1 MRPLDM
7 RFSESAT
14 NHKTLPVMK
23 AEIAV
28 VGRSNVGKSTLIN
41 AITNRKKL
49 AHASKTPGRTQ
60 LLNLF
65 VLNEDPPTRGI
76 MDLPGYG
83 FAKGASKKAQ
93 ADWGQMIENYLLERE
108 SLVMVLVLVD
118 GRHGPTDLDSTML
131 AWLRSHRV
139 PHTVVATKHD
149 KVKPSMRQK
158 RRKELAAG
166 CGLEAGDVLW
176 VSATTGVNIDQLRG
190 LALDW
195 LADD

>member
-1 MRPLDM
+1 M
-7 RFSESAT
+7 RFSQSAT
-14 NHKTLPVMK
+14 NHKTLPATE

-49 AHASKTPGRTQ
+49 AHTSKTPGRTQ

-65 VLNEDPPTRGI
+65 VLNEDPPTRGM

-93 ADWGQMIENYLLERE
+93 SSWGQMIENYLLERE
-108 SLVMVLVLVD
+108 SLVMVMVLVD
-118 GRHGPTDLDSTML
+118 GRHGPTDLDLSML
-131 AWLRSHRV
+131 AWLRSHRI
-139 PHTVVATKHD
+139 PHTVIATKHD
-149 KVKPSMRQK
+149 KVKSSMRQK
-158 RRKELAAG
+158 RKKELAEG
-166 CGLEAGDVLW
+166 CQLEVGDVLW

-195 LADD
+195 LTDP

>member
-1 MRPLDM
+1 M
-7 RFSESAT
+7 RFSQSAA
-14 NHKTLPVMK
+14 NHKTLPAMD

-49 AHASKTPGRTQ
+49 AHTSKTPGRTQ

-65 VLNEDPPTRGI
+65 VLNEDPPTRGM

-93 ADWGQMIENYLLERE
+93 ASWGKMIENYLLERE
-108 SLVMVLVLVD
+108 SLVMVMVLVD
-118 GRHGPTDLDSTML
+118 GRHGPTDLDLSML
-131 AWLRSHRV
+131 AWLRSHQI
-139 PHTVVATKHD
+139 PHTVIATKHD
-149 KVKPSMRQK
+149 KVKSSMRQK
-158 RRKELAAG
+158 RRKELAEG
-166 CGLEAGDVLW
+166 CELEAGDVLW

-195 LADD
+195 LTDL

>member
-1 MRPLDM
+1 M

-131 AWLRSHRV
+131 AWLRSRRV